1 MLLSQAE
8 IKCLIQE
15 EVAKA
20 LAKDKYLSSILPFNG
35 STDTVEFVMA
45 DGRVISL
52 DLSGLLAKALTA
64 AKAAD
69 VHVVAWQDYN
79 AATNTGRLRLTD
91 GSFVSVDMTAVIAD
105 AIASITQPTSLPP
118 TGAAGGDLTGN
129 YPAPMVKPATTTQA
143 GKVELATSD
152 ETVAGA
158 SDSLAVTPAGL
169 KAVISALPASTP
181 PTGNA
186 GGDLAGTYPN
196 PTVKPATTTQAGKV
210 ELATTAETV
219 GGIRDDVAVTPVGVA
234 AAVNA
239 VADTNTSIASVL
251 APTGTPSGSGT
262 HYVTNSNGE
271 VFMYNPTT
279 GGWVLIANGYH
290 MSNSAAVDIEV
301 PNGGGYSV
309 GYRTAAFTMPRA
321 GLINLTAFAEALAED
336 PTVTPTGKSR
346 MATGLRVM
354 QNNAKVY
361 QSDTN
366 ISDYGAMD
374 GVRNSLAGMIGVAAG
389 DVIEV
394 FFDQNNLAGA
404 NANLRNYNTQ
414 IHYLT

>member
-129 YPAPMVKPATTTQA
+129 YPAPTVKPATTTQA
-143 GKVELATSD
+143 GKVELATTA
-152 ETVAGA
+152 EAVAGT
-158 SDSLAVTPAGL
+158 SDALAVTPAGL
-169 KAVISALPASTP
+169 HAALDALPTSAP
-181 PTGNA
+181 PTGAA
-186 GGDLAGTYPN
+186 GGDLGGTYPN

-210 ELATTAETV
+210 ELATTAEAVAGTS
-219 GGIRDDVAVTPVGVA
+219 DALAVTPAGMKAAIA
-234 AAVNA
+234 AATTAGRTLHAEFDGGSYTLHNKQSYTLA
-239 VADTNTSIASVL
+239 VLTFPVAGVVTLQAQSSFDHPPGGRSFNIHQNVWHIPKSYTGAISVGTDLDALNIGNIIYEAASGHRCFFPWDGGDFITV
-251 APTGTPSGSGT
+251 
-262 HYVTNSNGE
+262 SNG
-271 VFMYNPTT
+271 
-279 GGWVLIANGYH
+279 
-290 MSNSAAVDIEV
+290 
-301 PNGGGYSV
+301 
-309 GYRTAAFTMPRA
+309 
-321 GLINLTAFAEALAED
+321 
-336 PTVTPTGKSR
+336 
-346 MATGLRVM
+346 
-354 QNNAKVY
+354 
-361 QSDTN
+361 
-366 ISDYGAMD
+366 YG
-374 GVRNSLAGMIGVAAG
+374 IQVAAG
-389 DVIEV
+389 DRLVYAPYIRTENGQ
-394 FFDQNNLAGA
+394 DITIDMDRISLEA
-404 NANLRNYNTQ
+404 RYMRED
-414 IHYLT
+414 

>member
-20 LAKDKYLSSILPFNG
+20 LAKDKYLSSVLPFNG

-91 GSFVSVDMTAVIAD
+91 GSFVSVDMTTVIAD
-105 AIASITQPTSLPP
+105 AIASITQPSSLPP

-129 YPAPMVKPATTTQA
+129 YPAPTVKSATTTQA

-158 SDSLAVTPAGL
+158 SDTLAVTPAGL
-169 KAVISALPASTP
+169 KAVISALPTSTP

-186 GGDLAGTYPN
+186 GGDLTGTYPN
-196 PTVKPATTTQAGKV
+196 PTIKPATTTQAGKV
-210 ELATTAETV
+210 ELATTAEALSGTS
-219 GGIRDDVAVTPVGVA
+219 DTLAVTPAGMKAAIA
-234 AAVNA
+234 AATTDGRTVIA
-239 VADTNTSIASVL
+239 EVADAEYTLRHGQDYTLIVMTMPVDGVVVLQAQTEFLSDSRVFNVHQNVWYLPKSYTGAITKGTDIGPLILSGILKEVAS
-251 APTGTPSGSGT
+251 AHRCFFGWD
-262 HYVTNSNGE
+262 
-271 VFMYNPTT
+271 
-279 GGWVLIANGYH
+279 GGDFITVDNGY
-290 MSNSAAVDIEV
+290 
-301 PNGGGYSV
+301 
-309 GYRTAAFTMPRA
+309 
-321 GLINLTAFAEALAED
+321 
-336 PTVTPTGKSR
+336 
-346 MATGLRVM
+346 
-354 QNNAKVY
+354 
-361 QSDTN
+361 
-366 ISDYGAMD
+366 
-374 GVRNSLAGMIGVAAG
+374 GVRVAAG
-389 DVIEV
+389 DRLVYAPYVRTENGQDITITMNKVALEV
-394 FFDQNNLAGA
+394 RYIKED
-404 NANLRNYNTQ
+404 
-414 IHYLT
+414 

>member
-105 AIASITQPTSLPP
+105 AIASITQPSSLPP

-129 YPAPMVKPATTTQA
+129 YPAPTVKSATTTQA

-158 SDSLAVTPAGL
+158 SDTLAVTPAGL
-169 KAVISALPASTP
+169 KAVISALPTSTP

-186 GGDLAGTYPN
+186 GGDLTGTYPN
-196 PTVKPATTTQAGKV
+196 PTIKPATTTQAGKV
-210 ELATTAETV
+210 ELATTAEALSGTS
-219 GGIRDDVAVTPVGVA
+219 DTLAVTPAGMKAAIA
-234 AAVNA
+234 AATTDGRTVVA
-239 VADTNTSIASVL
+239 EVADAEYTLHHAQAYTLIVMTMPVDGIVVLQAQTEFLSDNRVFNAHQNVWYLPKSYTGAITKGTDISTLNSGIRKEVASMHRCFFGWDGGDFITV
-251 APTGTPSGSGT
+251 
-262 HYVTNSNGE
+262 SNG
-271 VFMYNPTT
+271 Y
-279 GGWVLIANGYH
+279 
-290 MSNSAAVDIEV
+290 
-301 PNGGGYSV
+301 
-309 GYRTAAFTMPRA
+309 
-321 GLINLTAFAEALAED
+321 
-336 PTVTPTGKSR
+336 
-346 MATGLRVM
+346 
-354 QNNAKVY
+354 
-361 QSDTN
+361 
-366 ISDYGAMD
+366 
-374 GVRNSLAGMIGVAAG
+374 GVRVAAG
-389 DVIEV
+389 DRLVYAPYVRTENGQNITVAMNKVALEV
-394 FFDQNNLAGA
+394 RYIKED
-404 NANLRNYNTQ
+404 
-414 IHYLT
+414 